1 METVTKYEN
10 LTGKEVSI
18 TKVSFI
24 NEDDG
29 KKYPYLGIKMF
40 DYVSIDLV
48 FSTSKNEEALQIFV
62 DYVNQFKWLTK
73 NQLDSLCKRF
83 VEIYWQNFSKKDVV
97 KEFGI

>member
-1 METVTKYEN
+1 MKTLTKYEN

-18 TKVSFI
+18 TKVPFI

-29 KKYPYLGIKMF
+29 KEYPYLGIKIF
-40 DYVSIDLV
+40 DYVSTDLV
-48 FSTSKNEEALQIFV
+48 FPTSKNEEALQIFV

-73 NQLDSLCKRF
+73 NQLDSLCERF

>member
-1 METVTKYEN
+1 MKVATKYEN
-10 LTGKEVSI
+10 LTGKEVKI
-18 TKVSFI
+18 TDVPYV

-29 KKYPYLGIKMF
+29 KEYSYLGIEIF

-48 FSTSKNEEALQIFV
+48 FPTAKNKEALQIFV
-62 DYVNQFKWLTK
+62 DYVNQFKWVTK

-83 VEIYWQNFSKKDVV
+83 VEVYWENFSKKDVI